1 MNHAHWQTDAGRQLL
16 QMLPRKRLG
25 RPEDLDST
33 LAMLCASQS
42 HFVNGAVIAVDD
54 GTSL

>member
-1 MNHAHWQTDAGRQLL
+1 
-16 QMLPRKRLG
+16 MLPRRRLG

-33 LAMLCASQS
+33 LVMLCASQS
-42 HFVNGAVIAVDD
+42 HFVNGAVIAIDD